1 MSENVTK
8 SSLLTVLDRELN
20 FWLIVKFARIISAFF
35 LCSKFKDVRQ
45 IVIVTLRLAKDCDGN
60 DILIKL

>member
-8 SSLLTVLDRELN
+8 SSLLTVLELN
-20 FWLIVKFARIISAFF
+20 FWLIVEFARIISAFF